1 IMNELPKEGIL
12 SSFLITGQFESKEKY
27 KRFERLSEI
36 FTLLAVILGVLI
48 IQLPFGENLN
58 RQVIYILAISIGIFA
73 LIWYHLLPQS
83 FSGRAKRLVYN
94 LITISFIGVLVHN
107 TNGVQGYSI
116 FFYFLALLSVSMSL
130 PLTYTAL
137 TAVYAIGWIVF
148 EGFLTAGSLATNLSL
163 AVLHSWGLVLV
174 VFFARFNAGEASLVK
189 KHEEDVTL
197 EKEKSVGRL
206 KDEFVYIISHELK
219 QPAIAIKSYLD
230 DIFTRYPGKLNS
242 ESREIL
248 NLTRVNSGR
257 LGKLLDDL
265 LDISQ
270 IEKGRLHIK
279 MVDVALRPIISEVLS
294 TLLLD
299 AHSKRI
305 SLVQQ
310 GAEEGAAKA
319 DVDRLKEVL
328 TNLVSNSIRYTPEGG
343 KVVVELRKEGGFA
356 KILVTDNGI
365 GISDEDQTHLFEKF
379 YRVDNEQTTVVI
391 GRGLG
396 LFITKH
402 LVETMGGQVSV
413 TSKKEA
419 GTTFYFT
426 LPRYRW

>member
-1 IMNELPKEGIL
+1 MNELPKEGIL

-73 LIWYHLLPQS
+73 LIWYHLLPKS
-83 FSGRAKRLVYN
+83 FSGRAKRLAYN

-116 FFYFLALLSVSMSL
+116 FFYFLALLSVSMTL

-137 TAVYAIGWIVF
+137 TAVYAIGWIVI

-310 GAEEGAAKA
+310 GAEEVAAKA

-379 YRVDNEQTTVVI
+379 YRVDNEQTRVVK
-391 GRGLG
+391 GSGLG
-396 LFITKH
+396 LFITKQ
-402 LVETMGGQVSV
+402 LVEKMGGQVSV
-413 TSKKEA
+413 TSNKEA

>member
-1 IMNELPKEGIL
+1 MNELPKEGIL

-36 FTLLAVILGVLI
+36 FTLLAVVLGVLI

-83 FSGRAKRLVYN
+83 FSGRAKRLAYN
-94 LITISFIGVLVHN
+94 VITISFIGVLVHN

-116 FFYFLALLSVSMSL
+116 FFYFLALLSVSMTL

-137 TAVYAIGWIVF
+137 TAAYAIGLIVI
-148 EGFLTAGSLATNLSL
+148 EGFLTAGSLITNLSL

-189 KHEEDVTL
+189 KREEDVTL

-219 QPAIAIKSYLD
+219 QPAIAIKGYLD
-230 DIFTRYPGKLNS
+230 DIFARYSGKLSS

-248 NLTRVNSGR
+248 NLTSVNSER

-270 IEKGRLHIK
+270 IEKGSLHIK

-310 GAEEGAAKA
+310 GAEEVAAKA

-379 YRVDNEQTTVVI
+379 YRVDNEQTRVVK
-391 GRGLG
+391 GSGLG
-396 LFITKH
+396 LFITKQ
-402 LVETMGGQVSV
+402 LVEKMGGQVGV
-413 TSKKEA
+413 TSKKEE

>member
-1 IMNELPKEGIL
+1 MNELPKEGIL
-12 SSFLITGQFESKEKY
+12 GSFLITGQFESKEKY

-36 FTLLAVILGVLI
+36 FTLLAVVLGVLI

-83 FSGRAKRLVYN
+83 FSGRAKRLAYN

-116 FFYFLALLSVSMSL
+116 FFYFLALLSVSMTL

-137 TAVYAIGWIVF
+137 TAAYAIGLIVI

-163 AVLHSWGLVLV
+163 AALHSWGLVLV

-189 KHEEDVTL
+189 KHEEEVTL

-219 QPAIAIKSYLD
+219 QPAIAIKGYLA
-230 DIFTRYPGKLNS
+230 DIFARYSGKLNS

-248 NLTRVNSGR
+248 NLTSVNSER

-270 IEKGRLHIK
+270 IEKGSLHIK

-310 GAEEGAAKA
+310 GAEEVAAKA

-379 YRVDNEQTTVVI
+379 YRVDNEQTRVVK
-391 GRGLG
+391 GSGLG
-396 LFITKH
+396 LFITKQ
-402 LVETMGGQVSV
+402 LVEKMGGQVGV
-413 TSKKEA
+413 TSKKEE

>member
-1 IMNELPKEGIL
+1 MNELPKEGIL

-73 LIWYHLLPQS
+73 LIWYHLLPKS
-83 FSGRAKRLVYN
+83 FSGRAKRLAYN

-116 FFYFLALLSVSMSL
+116 FFYFLALLSVSMTL

-137 TAVYAIGWIVF
+137 TAVYAIGWIVI

-310 GAEEGAAKA
+310 GAEEVAAKA

-379 YRVDNEQTTVVI
+379 YRVDNEQTRVVK
-391 GRGLG
+391 GSGLG
-396 LFITKH
+396 LFITKQ
-402 LVETMGGQVSV
+402 LVEKMGGQVSV

>member
-1 IMNELPKEGIL
+1 MNELPKEGIL
-12 SSFLITGQFESKEKY
+12 GSFLITGQFESKEKY

-36 FTLLAVILGVLI
+36 FTLLAVVLGVLI

-83 FSGRAKRLVYN
+83 FSGRAKRLAYN

-116 FFYFLALLSVSMSL
+116 FFYFLALLSVSMTL

-137 TAVYAIGWIVF
+137 TAAYAIGLIVI
-148 EGFLTAGSLATNLSL
+148 EGFLTAGSLITNLSL

-189 KHEEDVTL
+189 KHEEEVTL

-219 QPAIAIKSYLD
+219 QPAIAIKGYLA
-230 DIFTRYPGKLNS
+230 DIFARYSGKLNS

-248 NLTRVNSGR
+248 NLTSVNSER

-270 IEKGRLHIK
+270 IEKGSLHIK

-310 GAEEGAAKA
+310 GAEEVAAKA

-379 YRVDNEQTTVVI
+379 YRADNEQTRVVK
-391 GRGLG
+391 GSGLG
-396 LFITKH
+396 LFITKQ
-402 LVETMGGQVSV
+402 LVEKMGGQVGVS
-413 TSKKEA
+413 SKKEE

>member
-1 IMNELPKEGIL
+1 MNQLPKEGIL

-36 FTLLAVILGVLI
+36 FTLLAVVLGVLI

-58 RQVIYILAISIGIFA
+58 RQVIYILAISIGVFA

-83 FSGRAKRLVYN
+83 FSGRAKRLAYN
-94 LITISFIGVLVHN
+94 LITVSFIGVLVHN

-116 FFYFLALLSVSMSL
+116 FFYFLALLSVSMTL

-137 TAVYAIGWIVF
+137 TAVYAIGLIVT

-163 AVLHSWGLVLV
+163 AALHSWGLVLV

-219 QPAIAIKSYLD
+219 QPAIAIKGYLN
-230 DIFTRYPGKLNS
+230 DIFAGYSGKLNS

-248 NLTRVNSGR
+248 NLTSVNSER

-270 IEKGRLHIK
+270 IEKGSLHIN
-279 MVDVALRPIISEVLS
+279 MIDAALRPIISEVLS

-310 GAEEGAAKA
+310 GAEEVAAKA

-379 YRVDNEQTTVVI
+379 YRVDNEQTRVVK
-391 GRGLG
+391 GSGLG
-396 LFITKH
+396 LFITKQ
-402 LVETMGGQVSV
+402 LVEKMGGQVGV
-413 TSKKEA
+413 TSKKGE

>member
-1 IMNELPKEGIL
+1 MNELPKEGIL
-12 SSFLITGQFESKEKY
+12 GSFLITGQFESKEKY

-36 FTLLAVILGVLI
+36 FTLLAVVLGVLI

-73 LIWYHLLPQS
+73 VVWYHLLPQS
-83 FSGRAKRLVYN
+83 FSGRAKRLAYN

-116 FFYFLALLSVSMSL
+116 FFYFLALLSVSMTL

-137 TAVYAIGWIVF
+137 TAAYAIGLIVI
-148 EGFLTAGSLATNLSL
+148 EGFLTAGSLITNLSL

-219 QPAIAIKSYLD
+219 QPAIAIKGYLA
-230 DIFTRYPGKLNS
+230 DIFARYSGKLNS

-248 NLTRVNSGR
+248 NLTSVNSER

-270 IEKGRLHIK
+270 IEKGSLHIK

-310 GAEEGAAKA
+310 GAEEVAAKA

-379 YRVDNEQTTVVI
+379 YRVDNEQTRVVK
-391 GRGLG
+391 GSGLG
-396 LFITKH
+396 LFITKQ
-402 LVETMGGQVSV
+402 LVEKMGGQVGV
-413 TSKKEA
+413 TSKKEE

>member
-1 IMNELPKEGIL
+1 MNELPKEGIL
-12 SSFLITGQFESKEKY
+12 GSFLITGQFESKEKY
-27 KRFERLSEI
+27 KRFERLSEV
-36 FTLLAVILGVLI
+36 FTLLAVVLGVLI

-83 FSGRAKRLVYN
+83 FSGRAKRLAYN

-116 FFYFLALLSVSMSL
+116 FFYFLALLSVSMTL

-137 TAVYAIGWIVF
+137 TAAYAIGLIVI

-163 AVLHSWGLVLV
+163 AALHSWGLVLV

-197 EKEKSVGRL
+197 EKEKSVGRV

-219 QPAIAIKSYLD
+219 QPAIAIKGYLA
-230 DIFTRYPGKLNS
+230 DIFARYSGKLNS

-248 NLTRVNSGR
+248 NLTRVNSER

-270 IEKGRLHIK
+270 IEKGSLHIK

-310 GAEEGAAKA
+310 GAEEVAAKA

-379 YRVDNEQTTVVI
+379 YRADNEQTRVVK
-391 GRGLG
+391 GSGLG
-396 LFITKH
+396 LFITKQ
-402 LVETMGGQVSV
+402 LVEKMGGQVGV
-413 TSKKEA
+413 TSKKEE